1 MPGTG
6 ATAATGGWQ
15 LQAGRGGGFGCW
27 QLQAGRGGGF
37 GCGTAAG
44 PAFTCKKKIF
54 FQLLIF
60 QQE

>member
-1 MPGTG
+1 VPGTG

-15 LQAGRGGGFGCW
+15 LQAGRGGGGFGCW

-44 PAFTCKKKIF
+44 PPFTCKKKYSF
-54 FQLLIF
+54 SY
-60 QQE
+60 